1 MRFAQRL
8 RSFLPFLCMLCSL
21 CFTWCLL
28 YALSVLGFRTPWLFF
43 LCEHV
48 LVVPCSY
55 LSICGVFVC
64 RIEKMN
70 GKRFPDTFETPPLSS
85 YMYDTYMVY
94 LEISLFLS
102 TYPCVSFS
110 LYLFSPRFLHP
121 STNLSLTFY
130 LWIYLF
136 YLSINLSYPGPNIYN
151 DIIIMY
157 VNRFSHQKGRHFE
170 VPQHTI

>member
-8 RSFLPFLCMLCSL
+8 RSFLPFLCMHCSL

-64 RIEKMN
+64 RIEKWMAK
-70 GKRFPDTFETPPLSS
+70 GFQIHLRPPPFPAICMIHTWCILKYLSF
-85 YMYDTYMVY
+85 Y
-94 LEISLFLS
+94 LHIPVSLSLSISLVLDS
-102 TYPCVSFS
+102 CIP
-110 LYLFSPRFLHP
+110 LP
-121 STNLSLTFY
+121 
-130 LWIYLF
+130 IYL
-136 YLSINLSYPGPNIYN
+136 LPSIYGSIYS
-151 DIIIMY
+151 ISRSIYHILAQISIM
-157 VNRFSHQKGRHFE
+157 
-170 VPQHTI
+170 I